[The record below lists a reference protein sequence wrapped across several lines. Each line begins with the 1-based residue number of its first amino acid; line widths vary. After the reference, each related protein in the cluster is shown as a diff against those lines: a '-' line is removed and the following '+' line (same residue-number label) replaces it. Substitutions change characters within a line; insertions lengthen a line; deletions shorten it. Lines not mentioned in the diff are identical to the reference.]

1 MKNST
6 KQEDAP
12 ILIPADNY
20 LEGYIKSTKSI
31 RLECNFNGTILSKK
45 KVILDRAS
53 FVTGDIICENLILS
67 GRIKGN
73 VFCVGRITMNE
84 GSIIEGKVYTSAI
97 TSLTE
102 TDSDFVIQI
111 PKKKTLEKIRQYLNE
126 VSTDIGLSKDV
137 ILTTIRESFY
147 ENSFA
152 HKKIQMN

>member
-1 MKNST
+1 
-6 KQEDAP
+6 
-12 ILIPADNY
+12 
-20 LEGYIKSTKSI
+20 
-31 RLECNFNGTILSKK
+31 
-45 KVILDRAS
+45 
-53 FVTGDIICENLILS
+53 
-67 GRIKGN
+67 
-73 VFCVGRITMNE
+73 MNE

-147 ENSFA
+147 EN
-152 HKKIQMN
+152 